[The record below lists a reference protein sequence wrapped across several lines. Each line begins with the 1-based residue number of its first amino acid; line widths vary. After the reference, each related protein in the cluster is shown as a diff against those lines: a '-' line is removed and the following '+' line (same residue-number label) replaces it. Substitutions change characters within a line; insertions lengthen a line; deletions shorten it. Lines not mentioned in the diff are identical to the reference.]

1 MLLELVSSFFFLYI
15 LWRKVNMSLLSE
27 IKPQMDWMELLR
39 KIFIQI
45 LNAVQAKH

>member
-1 MLLELVSSFFFLYI
+1 MLLELVSSFFLYI